1 MDMIGVIWQVGI
13 LSAVLIFGIKLG
25 LATGLANVSKKW
37 LAITTVLYG
46 AGILILTKIA
56 SFYSTQIVDAIYSYN
71 TAFFLI
77 MAIIMVLAGIFTIRE
92 WKVFERDT
100 SKATCIAVVAPCPC
114 CFGSIIVSILLVSP
128 TVGLGPFSLSKYIA
142 LALMITIIV
151 FYFLSKSIV
160 NKLKKPYPI
169 ILGNFMLFLGMYFL
183 ASALVLP
190 NIASVITKK
199 MGPISIASPTQMI
212 IMSIAI
218 VILIIAGYQIN
229 RKNNF
234 LT

>member
-1 MDMIGVIWQVGI
+1 MIGVIWQVGI